1 MVNAVSSSKCVIN
14 LAGGVV
20 GVNPKPSNFSFHI
33 GKVRKADGSFSM
45 ADVMLAAQDCV
56 DVGAKVIAL
65 AISCLDDISGK
76 GCKRKFWDMQFNK
89 IYDYGALI
97 IGSAGNT
104 GSISDEYP
112 GSYKSVMSVAAV
124 DQSSQWY
131 NSSTRNNQ
139 TEIAAPG
146 V

>member
-1 MVNAVSSSKCVIN
+1 
-14 LAGGVV
+14 
-20 GVNPKPSNFSFHI
+20 
-33 GKVRKADGSFSM
+33 M

-56 DVGAKVIAL
+56 DAGAKVIAL
-65 AISCLDDISGK
+65 AISCLDDTSGK

-89 IYDYGALI
+89 IYDYGVLI
-97 IGSAGNT
+97 IGSAGNS

-112 GSYKSVMSVAAV
+112 GSYKSVMSVSAV
-124 DQSSQWY
+124 DRNSQWY
-131 NSSTRNNQ
+131 NESTRNNQ